1 MTTRHVL
8 IVALACSVSVG
19 TLLARQAN
27 GMLAGKATDE
37 AKKPYSDY
45 AVQLRDVATGQI
57 TSTQPLSGEGRFS
70 FSGVELSRRYLVEL
84 FQTKERK
91 VVCTEGPY
99 MLTAGS
105 MPNKTDINIDC
116 GKTPAALW
124 LLLAGA
130 GAAGAIAIV
139 TRSSSK

>member
-1 MTTRHVL
+1 MRTRYALTIAAAFSLTVGA
-8 IVALACSVSVG
+8 ALAQQTS
-19 TLLARQAN
+19 

-57 TSTQPLSGEGRFS
+57 AVSQSLNDQGQFS
-70 FSGVELSRRYLVEL
+70 FSGVQMSRRYLVEL
-84 FQTKERK
+84 FQIKERK

-99 MLTAGS
+99 MLSAPS
-105 MPNKTDINIDC
+105 LPNKTDINIDC
-116 GKTPAALW
+116 GAAPAVLW

-130 GAAGAIAIV
+130 GAAGTIAIV
-139 TRSSSK
+139 TRSASK